1 MDRKIHKK
9 RTALVATTTALSL
22 FIMPAGSNAAA
33 NITYMQAVSAGTTLT
48 PILTSGDL
56 VGTYVVPGIPDGVG
70 TYMDGKKLRV
80 ITNHE
85 WSNTNA
91 VAAGRTSAMG
101 VSAGSFMS
109 SFHYDVQAG
118 SVTSM
123 RDFISDVTWYNYA
136 NSSHGITPGAPAG
149 AAFKDSYGSESH
161 SRLLNRFCS
170 ATLSSVDGLYDKASK
185 TGYEGHVYFAGEEG
199 GDESRAFAATMDGE
213 LVQLPRLGLASW
225 ENLVPSNSSGKST
238 VIFGLEDGSATDS
251 QLWMYLGTK
260 SKKGKWFEKA
270 GLNNG
275 KNYVLSATSAEP
287 FANDN
292 EFRTKYGKNKPVAV
306 NFTEVDWSTNGVTQN
321 AAAREKGIELARV
334 EDGHFDPKNPNDF
347 YFVTTESNK
356 DPIATAPNPATPTV
370 SRDGGALWRLRLAD
384 VKNPLKGAT
393 LEMLLNGGE
402 EPLLSKPDNIVVD
415 DAGNVLIQED
425 PGNNALVARIVAYNI
440 ASKKVAVVAKFKDEY
455 FAAGSTSFITQDEE
469 SSGIVDVSEFMRKG
483 KSDKAKYYIYVAQI
497 HASTVK
503 ARPDL
508 DSATATWLPQAV
520 EGGQWYVMKIDNW
533 GSVYGG

>member
-1 MDRKIHKK
+1 MKVLGEK
-9 RTALVATTTALSL
+9 RFVAISLIAASALVMSTAS
-22 FIMPAGSNAAA
+22 SNGAA
-33 NITYMQAVSAGTTLT
+33 NITYMQAVSSGTTLT

-56 VGTYVVPGIPDGVG
+56 VGSYVVPGIPDGVG
-70 TYMDGKKLRV
+70 TYLDGKKLRV

-101 VSAGSFMS
+101 ISAGSFMS
-109 SFHYDVQAG
+109 SFHYDIQAG
-118 SVTSM
+118 SVSSM

-136 NSSHGITPGAPAG
+136 TSSHGITPGAPAG
-149 AAFKDSYGSESH
+149 AASKDSYGSESH

-170 ATLSSVDGLYDKASK
+170 ATLSSLNGLYDKSSK
-185 TGYEGHVYFAGEEG
+185 NGYEGHVYFAGEEG
-199 GDESRAFAATMDGE
+199 GDESRAFAANMEGE

-225 ENLVPSNSSGKST
+225 ENLVPSNTSGKST
-238 VIFGLEDGSATDS
+238 VILGLEDGSAIDS

-260 SKKGKWFEKA
+260 TKKGDWYERA

-275 KNYVLSATSAEP
+275 KNYVLSATASAL

-292 EFRTKYGKNKPVAV
+292 EFRSKYGKNNPVAV
-306 NFTEVDWSTNGVTQN
+306 SFTEVDWTTNGVAQN

-356 DPIATAPNPATPTV
+356 DPIATAPNPATPNVT
-370 SRDGGALWRLRLAD
+370 RDGGALWRLRFVD
-384 VKNPLKGAT
+384 VKSPLKGAT

-440 ASKKVAVVAKFKDEY
+440 VSKKVAVVAKFKDEY
-455 FAAGSTSFITQDEE
+455 FAAGASAFITQDEE
-469 SSGIVDVSEFMRKG
+469 SSGIVDVSEFLRTG
-483 KSDKAKYYIYVAQI
+483 KNDKAKYYLYVAQI
-497 HASTVK
+497 HASPAK
-503 ARPDL
+503 SRPDL
-508 DSATATWLPQAV
+508 DTTTATWLPQAV
-520 EGGQWYVMKIDNW
+520 EGGQWYIMKIDNW
-533 GSVYGG
+533 SSVYGG